1 MSLEH
6 MTRAT
11 HRGLA
16 AGLLTLM
23 TITVPATLLA
33 TGVEE
38 ESFAADHSGA
48 DSETPSWGLA
58 NPVTLNEE
66 GTDADPQELDSDQ
79 ASAKVP
85 DTILPEP
92 PFEVEIDVS
101 ASAGRPSRWDS
112 EKEHPIRH
120 AGRFGLGVLRFLQ
133 YAGRTLEEP
142 QRR

>member
-33 TGVEE
+33 AGVEE
-38 ESFAADHSGA
+38 ESIAAHHSGA
-48 DSETPSWGLA
+48 DSETPSWGLE
-58 NPVTLNEE
+58 NPVTLNDEVT
-66 GTDADPQELDSDQ
+66 GTDPQELDSDQ

-85 DTILPEP
+85 GTILPEP

-101 ASAGRPSRWDS
+101 ASARRSSRWDS
-112 EKEHPIRH
+112 EKEHPIRR
-120 AGRFGLGVLRFLQ
+120 AGRLGLGALRVLKAATRNQ
-133 YAGRTLEEP
+133 S
-142 QRR
+142 